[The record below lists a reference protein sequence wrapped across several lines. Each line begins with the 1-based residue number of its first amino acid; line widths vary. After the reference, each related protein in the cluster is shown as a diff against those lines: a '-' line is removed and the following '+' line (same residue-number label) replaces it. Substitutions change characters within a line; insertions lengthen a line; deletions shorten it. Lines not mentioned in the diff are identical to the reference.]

1 METCQSLAEEQ
12 YSKEDFG
19 VNPERW
25 QRIKDAAAAAFE
37 LEGQAR
43 AHFLDK
49 ECGSDREFR
58 RSVEEFLEGDEQ
70 PGDTV
75 ERAIAGA
82 ARQLTQEGGSWHPY
96 PAPGQTISHY
106 KILSELGRGGMGVV
120 YKAEDSKLERT
131 VALKFLEDVQN
142 SVETRGS
149 PELVVYAAWAW
160 AGGGV
165 DSLPSWSSNFGKC
178 R

>member
-12 YSKEDFG
+12 HSKKDFG
-19 VNPERW
+19 VNAERW
-25 QRIKDAAAAAFE
+25 RRIKDAAAAAFE
-37 LEGQAR
+37 LAGQAR
-43 AHFLDK
+43 THFLDK

-82 ARQLTQEGGSWHPY
+82 ALQLTQESGSRHRY

-106 KILSELGRGGMGVV
+106 KIIEKLGEGGMGVV
-120 YKAEDSKLERT
+120 YKAEDTKLERP
-131 VALKFLEDVQN
+131 VALKFPTVPQEM
-142 SVETRGS
+142 RGRRF
-149 PELVVYAAWAW
+149 
-160 AGGGV
+160 
-165 DSLPSWSSNFGKC
+165 SNY
-178 R
+178 